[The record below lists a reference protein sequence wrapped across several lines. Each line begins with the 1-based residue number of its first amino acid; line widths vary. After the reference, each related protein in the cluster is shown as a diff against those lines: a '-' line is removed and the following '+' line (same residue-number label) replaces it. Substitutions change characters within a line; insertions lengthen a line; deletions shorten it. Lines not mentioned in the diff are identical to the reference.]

1 MDNLPATEI
10 PLDSPVYYRIRVTG
24 RILGDWSDRLEG
36 MAVNQV
42 ESFKGILV
50 TTLEGELADQAA
62 LTGVL
67 NKLDEL
73 QLPVLYLECYRTVS
87 NQKQLPDISRKR

>member
-1 MDNLPATEI
+1 LSANEI
-10 PLDSPVYYRIRVTG
+10 PLDSPVFYQIRVKG
-24 RILGDWSDRLEG
+24 RILGNWSDRLEG
-36 MAVNQV
+36 LAVGQV
-42 ESFKGILV
+42 ESFKGMLV

-67 NKLDEL
+67 NTLDEL

-87 NQKQLPDISRKR
+87 DQKRLPDISRK